1 MRITLKL
8 SILAFVF
15 CNIVTA
21 DQNTGPALSLKV
33 HATPEENSAIVTN
46 IDPSKGITV
55 LPNNWVKVLDN
66 STNKIGWVTQDELS
80 QALKQDNIW
89 IKKISESPNG
99 NFKEVSEIK
108 TGKSAEQE
116 YKQVITSV
124 SKQHKIMNDNFNKAM
139 QQIKKLEE
147 SLFDN
152 FSTNSHSDNKN

>member
-8 SILAFVF
+8 SLLAFVF
-15 CNIVTA
+15 CNTVTA
-21 DQNTGPALSLKV
+21 DQNTGPTLSLKV
-33 HATPEENSAIVTN
+33 HATPEENSAIVTS